1 MTMYS
6 LKIYDETLVKFEMEN
21 KPTLKITDITVV
33 SDKKNLFPEAIKL
46 EVNSETLREF
56 LQQRI
61 VPKNRTFVKNIL
73 ETQNLDYRDI
83 KGIIDISKGLSLTD
97 CYWITTD
104 DIKFKDY
111 NLDYGSGEIIGE
123 AILIDCIL
131 VTDEFENKLYNI
143 NPLVYG
149 KSEHPRVYA
158 WKLENVIKYNNRIPC
173 KGKLG
178 LWNYDIHN

>member
-73 ETQNLDYRDI
+73 EAQNLDYRDI
-83 KGIIDISKGLSLTD
+83 KGIIDISKGLSLID

-104 DIKFKDY
+104 DSLQFADY
-111 NLDYGSGEIIGE
+111 NLYD
-123 AILIDCIL
+123 
-131 VTDEFENKLYNI
+131 
-143 NPLVYG
+143 
-149 KSEHPRVYA
+149 
-158 WKLENVIKYNNRIPC
+158 NNF
-173 KGKLG
+173 
-178 LWNYDIHN
+178 

>member
-97 CYWITTD
+97 CY
-104 DIKFKDY
+104 
-111 NLDYGSGEIIGE
+111 
-123 AILIDCIL
+123 
-131 VTDEFENKLYNI
+131 
-143 NPLVYG
+143 
-149 KSEHPRVYA
+149 
-158 WKLENVIKYNNRIPC
+158 
-173 KGKLG
+173 
-178 LWNYDIHN
+178 